1 MDLFKNKN
9 ILVIGDVMIDSY
21 LFGNVERISPEAP
34 VPIVDITHKE
44 NKLGGAANVA
54 ANIKNLGGT
63 PLLCSIIGD
72 DQDGNIFLDL
82 LKKLDISSKYIYKI
96 SNRITT
102 NKTRVVGNNHQ
113 MIRIDNEIKSELN
126 STDSIHILD
135 LVKKIFNDHKI
146 DCILIE
152 DYDKGLLNEIIIY
165 QIILRAKYLKIPIIV
180 DPKKKNFHYYKD
192 ITLFKPNLKELKE
205 GLNLSNP
212 NINELLES
220 GASILHNKGIEI
232 VFITLSENGIFVSYN
247 KDNKIINKIIPS
259 TPREVV
265 DVSGAGDCVIAVV
278 SMLLYDLDIEE
289 IAKISNIA
297 GGIACEE
304 VGVIPIEKEKLLKE
318 YDYTNQKRN

>member
-135 LVKKIFNDHKI
+135 LVKKIFNDH
-146 DCILIE
+146 
-152 DYDKGLLNEIIIY
+152 
-165 QIILRAKYLKIPIIV
+165 
-180 DPKKKNFHYYKD
+180 
-192 ITLFKPNLKELKE
+192 
-205 GLNLSNP
+205 
-212 NINELLES
+212 
-220 GASILHNKGIEI
+220 
-232 VFITLSENGIFVSYN
+232 
-247 KDNKIINKIIPS
+247 
-259 TPREVV
+259 
-265 DVSGAGDCVIAVV
+265 
-278 SMLLYDLDIEE
+278 
-289 IAKISNIA
+289 
-297 GGIACEE
+297 
-304 VGVIPIEKEKLLKE
+304 
-318 YDYTNQKRN
+318 